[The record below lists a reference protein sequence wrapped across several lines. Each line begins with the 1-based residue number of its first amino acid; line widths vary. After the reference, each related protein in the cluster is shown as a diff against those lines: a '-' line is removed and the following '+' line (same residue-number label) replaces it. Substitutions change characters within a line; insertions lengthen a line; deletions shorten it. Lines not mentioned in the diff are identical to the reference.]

1 MLLDWTQKICVGI
14 LTLSSFNNMCKLCQK
29 IKRERMHLIC
39 FAVILNGC
47 YPSFHVDAYG
57 VYKSP
62 HHKWSQGQLISEEVV
77 WGLSSS
83 RESANFANFTNSANF
98 TNFAK
103 FAKFAKFAN
112 FTNYAKPRK
121 SAMSQ
126 SGSPTHL
133 LIEAF

>member
-77 WGLSSS
+77 WGLSGS
-83 RESANFANFTNSANF
+83 RESANFANFTN
-98 TNFAK
+98 

-126 SGSPTHL
+126 SGAPTHL

>member
-77 WGLSSS
+77 WGLSGS

-103 FAKFAKFAN
+103 FAKFAN

-126 SGSPTHL
+126 SGAPTHL